1 MLRLG
6 IVGLPNVGKSTL
18 FNALTSSKAAAAE
31 NYPFCTVEPNVGV
44 VEVPDARLE
53 RLNEVVRPKKKIP
66 AVVEFV
72 DIAGLVK
79 GASQGEGLGNQF
91 LSHIREVDA
100 VVHVIRCF
108 DDPDVVHVMG
118 PVDPVR
124 DHDVITSE
132 LALADLAVVGRRLG
146 KTRKTARAGDKE
158 AQAELV
164 VLERVM
170 AELDA
175 GRGAREAGESEAAV
189 RFLRQLGLLTAKPIL
204 YAANVN
210 EDELAGGGGRWLDKL
225 RAAVQVHHEEAEIVP
240 FSAKLE
246 AELGE
251 LAGEERREYLASAG
265 VTEPGLDRLI
275 HAGYRLLGL
284 QTFFTVGENEVRAWT
299 MHRGDTAFAAA
310 GEIHSDFQ
318 RGFIRAE
325 TVSFGDFVRAAAIE
339 IRQRVE
345 PPEPPLLA
353 LVKPGQGA
361 FGEQAPRLDDD
372 RTQLHGVHVEQHR
385 ERQCL
390 PAFQRDVAVV
400 CQAVAVQD
408 ADRLPPGRKPGD
420 RERPGAVA
428 HAERPGSPHRD
439 HHAGDGEAVGGR
451 SRSAHDPGGRIALD
465 LPRQTGNANAQDE
478 QAAQCHALH
487 TTEFT
492 AWNALA
498 PRARRVRGA

>member
-44 VEVPDARLE
+44 VEVPDPRLE
-53 RLNEVVRPKKKIP
+53 KLNEVVKPKKKVP

-108 DDPDVVHVMG
+108 EDPDVVHVMG

-132 LALADLAVVGRRLG
+132 LALADLAVVERRLD
-146 KTRKTARAGDKE
+146 KTRKSARAGDKE

-164 VLERVM
+164 LLDRVVE
-170 AELDA
+170 ELNA
-175 GRGAREAGESEAAV
+175 GRGAREAGENPDAIK
-189 RFLRQLGLLTAKPIL
+189 FLRTLGLLTAKPIL

-210 EDELAGGGGRWLDKL
+210 EDDLAANGGKWIDRLKS
-225 RAAVQVHHEEAEIVP
+225 AVHTHHEEAEIVP
-240 FSAKLE
+240 FSAKFE
-246 AELGE
+246 AELAD
-251 LAGEERREYLASAG
+251 LSGEERQEYLASAG

-299 MHRGDTAFAAA
+299 MHRGDTAFDAA

-325 TVSFGDFVRAAAIE
+325 TVGFAEFVKAASYKAAREQGLVRSEGRDYVVKDGDI
-339 IRQRVE
+339 
-345 PPEPPLLA
+345 LLFRFN
-353 LVKPGQGA
+353 V
-361 FGEQAPRLDDD
+361 
-372 RTQLHGVHVEQHR
+372 
-385 ERQCL
+385 
-390 PAFQRDVAVV
+390 
-400 CQAVAVQD
+400 
-408 ADRLPPGRKPGD
+408 
-420 RERPGAVA
+420 
-428 HAERPGSPHRD
+428 
-439 HHAGDGEAVGGR
+439 
-451 SRSAHDPGGRIALD
+451 
-465 LPRQTGNANAQDE
+465 
-478 QAAQCHALH
+478 
-487 TTEFT
+487 
-492 AWNALA
+492 
-498 PRARRVRGA
+498 

>member
-44 VEVPDARLE
+44 VEVPDPRLE
-53 RLNEVVRPKKKIP
+53 KLNEVVKPKRKIP

-100 VVHVIRCF
+100 VVHVIRSF
-108 DDPDVVHVMG
+108 EDPDVVHVMG

-132 LALADLAVVGRRLG
+132 LALADLAVVERRLD
-146 KTRKTARAGDKE
+146 KARKSARAGDKE
-158 AQAELV
+158 AQQELV
-164 VLERVM
+164 LLERVVT
-170 AELDA
+170 ELNS

-210 EDELAGGGGRWLDKL
+210 EDDLAAGGGKWIDKL
-225 RAAVQVHHEEAEIVP
+225 RAAVQTHHEEAGIVP
-240 FSAKLE
+240 FSAKFE
-246 AELGE
+246 AELAE
-251 LAGEERREYLASAG
+251 LSGDERTEYLASAG
-265 VTEPGLDRLI
+265 VAEAGLDRLI

-325 TVSFGDFVRAAAIE
+325 TVGYNEFVKAASYKAAREQGLVRSEGRDYVVKDGDI
-339 IRQRVE
+339 
-345 PPEPPLLA
+345 LLFRFN
-353 LVKPGQGA
+353 V
-361 FGEQAPRLDDD
+361 
-372 RTQLHGVHVEQHR
+372 
-385 ERQCL
+385 
-390 PAFQRDVAVV
+390 
-400 CQAVAVQD
+400 
-408 ADRLPPGRKPGD
+408 
-420 RERPGAVA
+420 
-428 HAERPGSPHRD
+428 
-439 HHAGDGEAVGGR
+439 
-451 SRSAHDPGGRIALD
+451 
-465 LPRQTGNANAQDE
+465 
-478 QAAQCHALH
+478 
-487 TTEFT
+487 
-492 AWNALA
+492 
-498 PRARRVRGA
+498 

>member
-44 VEVPDARLE
+44 VEVPDPRLE
-53 RLNEVVRPKKKIP
+53 KLNEVVKPKKKVP

-108 DDPDVVHVMG
+108 EDPDVVHVMG

-124 DHDVITSE
+124 DHDIITSE
-132 LALADLAVVGRRLG
+132 LALADLAVVERRLE
-146 KTRKTARAGDKE
+146 KSRKSARAGDKE

-164 VLERVM
+164 LLERVVS
-170 AELDA
+170 ELNA
-175 GRGAREAGESEAAV
+175 GRGAREAGEHDDAIK
-189 RFLRQLGLLTAKPIL
+189 FLRTLGLLTAKPIL

-210 EDELAGGGGRWLDKL
+210 EEDLAAGGGNWIDKL
-225 RAAVQVHHEEAEIVP
+225 RSAVQSHHEEAGIVP
-240 FSAKLE
+240 FSAKFE
-246 AELGE
+246 AELAD
-251 LAGEERREYLASAG
+251 LSGEERQEYLASAG

-299 MHRGDTAFAAA
+299 MHAADTAYDAA

-325 TVSFGDFVRAAAIE
+325 TVG
-339 IRQRVE
+339 
-345 PPEPPLLA
+345 
-353 LVKPGQGA
+353 
-361 FGEQAPRLDDD
+361 FGEFVKAGSYKAAR
-372 RTQLHGVHVEQHR
+372 EQGLIR
-385 ERQCL
+385 SEG
-390 PAFQRDVAVV
+390 RDYVV
-400 CQAVAVQD
+400 KD
-408 ADRLPPGRKPGD
+408 GD
-420 RERPGAVA
+420 ILLFRFNV
-428 HAERPGSPHRD
+428 
-439 HHAGDGEAVGGR
+439 
-451 SRSAHDPGGRIALD
+451 
-465 LPRQTGNANAQDE
+465 
-478 QAAQCHALH
+478 
-487 TTEFT
+487 
-492 AWNALA
+492 
-498 PRARRVRGA
+498 